1 MNNQLIIMMMPLGQM
16 QTNCYVL
23 GNTETKD
30 AYVFDPGADP
40 DSVFRMLEKE
50 NLNLKGIFLTH
61 GHFDHI
67 LAVDA
72 ILERAG
78 MDLPIYANR
87 KEKEVFENSS
97 YNLCSMVGQTFRFMP
112 DHYLDDGDVL
122 DLCGSKVTCLHT
134 PGHTCGG
141 MCFYIEDKY
150 WLIAGDTLFQGSIG
164 RTDFPTGSYAQLSKS
179 IKEKIYTLPDWT
191 KVFPGHGES
200 TTVGEEKV
208 SNMFV
213 HL

>member
-87 KEKEVFENSS
+87 KEKEVFEMAAIT
-97 YNLCSMVGQTFRFMP
+97 C
-112 DHYLDDGDVL
+112 VL
-122 DLCGSKVTCLHT
+122 
-134 PGHTCGG
+134 
-141 MCFYIEDKY
+141 
-150 WLIAGDTLFQGSIG
+150 W
-164 RTDFPTGSYAQLSKS
+164 
-179 IKEKIYTLPDWT
+179 
-191 KVFPGHGES
+191 
-200 TTVGEEKV
+200 
-208 SNMFV
+208 
-213 HL
+213 